1 MMIHNSK
8 HTNSVI
14 DDQACL
20 ELQSSDSAI
29 FEDQNYNFSEIE
41 ESSAGM
47 LFKDLNFEKIPNV
60 EPTENDEANEITNI
74 KTNLMNFSDINK

>member
-1 MMIHNSK
+1 MMIYDSNHVSN
-8 HTNSVI
+8 I
-14 DDQACL
+14 CDDQACL
-20 ELQSSDSAI
+20 ELQSSDSVI

-60 EPTENDEANEITNI
+60 ESTKNEETKEIKNTKTE
-74 KTNLMNFSDINK
+74 LMTHSDINR

>member
-8 HTNSVI
+8 HTNSII

-20 ELQSSDSAI
+20 ELQSSDSVI

-60 EPTENDEANEITNI
+60 EPTKNEDTNEITNI
-74 KTNLMNFSDINK
+74 KTNLMNFSDINR

>member
-1 MMIHNSK
+1 MKIYDSNNVS
-8 HTNSVI
+8 NI
-14 DDQACL
+14 CDDQACL

-60 EPTENDEANEITNI
+60 EPTKNEETKEI
-74 KTNLMNFSDINK
+74 KNTKTDPMTYSDINR